1 MAERKALFYVEQKVD
16 RFISDIL
23 SINELYHIQEKDL
36 KLEDIIEKMKEDKQF
51 AKEENLI
58 QLFGSI
64 PTPWAKLYVFN
75 KILEMGYKKQEISLK
90 L

>member
-36 KLEDIIEKMKEDKQF
+36 KLEDIIEKMK
-51 AKEENLI
+51 
-58 QLFGSI
+58 
-64 PTPWAKLYVFN
+64 
-75 KILEMGYKKQEISLK
+75 KINSLRK
-90 L
+90 RRI